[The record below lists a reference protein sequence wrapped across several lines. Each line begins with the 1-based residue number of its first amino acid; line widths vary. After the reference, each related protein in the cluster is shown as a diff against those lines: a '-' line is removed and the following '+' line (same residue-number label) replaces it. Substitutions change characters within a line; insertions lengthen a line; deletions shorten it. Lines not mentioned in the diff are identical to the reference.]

1 MTDWQQNISEQSKE
15 VVEINSEIFPSDG
28 SLNCAVTGTKEEK
41 HWHAKCFKSYVTGC
55 LYCKELL
62 CTRMSYSLLCFTLM
76 EKGNPQAQTWLW
88 ISPVVREALSGASY
102 IILYLSHIPMWISA
116 LPCEKSQEKG
126 TFKRRNN
133 FYKDKLFPRKVANNG
148 VQILLA
154 VTCDVLSDHNSNST
168 RSKYLNNYAS
178 FKHRYYVHD
187 TL

>member
-88 ISPVVREALSGASY
+88 IFPVVVEALSGASY
-102 IILYLSHIPMWISA
+102 IILYLSHIPMWMSA

-133 FYKDKLFPRKVANNG
+133 FYKDKLFPTQGCKQWHADIVSSNLWCSKWSQLKQH
-148 VQILLA
+148 QIKIFEQL
-154 VTCDVLSDHNSNST
+154 CI
-168 RSKYLNNYAS
+168 
-178 FKHRYYVHD
+178 F
-187 TL
+187 